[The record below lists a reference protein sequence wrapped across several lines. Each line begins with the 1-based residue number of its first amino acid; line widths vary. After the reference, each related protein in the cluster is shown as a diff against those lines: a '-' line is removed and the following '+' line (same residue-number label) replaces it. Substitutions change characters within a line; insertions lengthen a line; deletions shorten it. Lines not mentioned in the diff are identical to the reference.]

1 MNSASD
7 LAGQS
12 DIENS
17 SQQHSYEQH
26 TADHTKQHTA
36 DHTWVG
42 LFEVPLPTEQAI
54 AWASLPECGAVV
66 AFFGNARDH
75 APGRPQVSKLEYE
88 AYEQHALPRLL
99 KVADAARGKWQ
110 SVVRLALL
118 HRTGVLEIGDSA
130 VIVVASAPHR
140 QEAFEAAKF
149 CIDTLKKSVPIWKRE
164 HWSDG
169 ESWGLEAQHI
179 EEL

>member
-1 MNSASD
+1 MD
-7 LAGQS
+7 
-12 DIENS
+12 
-17 SQQHSYEQH
+17 EQPP
-26 TADHTKQHTA
+26 A

-42 LFEVPLPTEQAI
+42 LFEETLPTDQAI

-75 APGRPQVSKLEYE
+75 APDRPQVSQLEYE
-88 AYEQHALPRLL
+88 AYEQHAAPRLL
-99 KVADAARGKWQ
+99 KVAEAARSQWP

-118 HRTGVLEIGDSA
+118 HRTGVLQIGDSA

-149 CIDTLKKSVPIWKRE
+149 CIDMLKKSVPIWKRE
-164 HWSDG
+164 RWSGG

-179 EEL
+179 EDL